1 MENMVRLSM
10 AAAPTAQGIFHEDGR
25 SSHAEQISQHAP
37 IQLEPNAA
45 TDNPD
50 HFVERDGMRFA
61 GTHLIIDLWEA
72 ASLDDLDA
80 VKTALQ
86 DAAKAAG
93 ATVLKIDLH
102 RFTPNG
108 GITGV
113 ALLAESRISIHT
125 WPECAYAAV
134 DLFMCGD
141 AEPHKGIEVLR
152 RAFRA
157 RMLAV
162 SEHRRGVMP

>member
-10 AAAPTAQGIFHEDGR
+10 AAIPNAHDLIHEEGR
-25 SSHAEQISQHAP
+25 LSPAEQIRQHAP
-37 IQLEPNAA
+37 IHLVPNA
-45 TDNPD
+45 NSPD

-61 GTHLIIDLWEA
+61 GTHLIIDLWQA
-72 ASLDDLDA
+72 ASLDDLD
-80 VKTALQ
+80 VVRTALQ

-102 RFTPNG
+102 RFAPNG

-113 ALLAESRISIHT
+113 ALLAESHISIHT
-125 WPECAYAAV
+125 WPEYAYAAV

-152 RAFRA
+152 RAFQA
-157 RMLAV
+157 RMLTV

>member
-10 AAAPTAQGIFHEDGR
+10 ATISSAHDVFHEGGA
-25 SSHAEQISQHAP
+25 SSHAEQSRPHAP
-37 IQLEPNAA
+37 AHLVPSA
-45 TDNPD
+45 TANNPD
-50 HFVERDGMRFA
+50 HFVVRDGMRFA
-61 GTHLIIDLWEA
+61 GTHLIIDLWQA
-72 ASLDDLDA
+72 TNLDDLDVVSA
-80 VKTALQ
+80 ALQ

-102 RFTPNG
+102 CFAPNR

-113 ALLAESRISIHT
+113 ALLAESHISIHT
-125 WPECAYAAV
+125 WPEHAYAAV
-134 DLFMCGD
+134 DVFMCGD

-157 RMLAV
+157 RILTV
-162 SEHRRGVMP
+162 TEHRRGVMP